1 MSSYPTTKW
10 KALSGD
16 ALYSKV
22 TVWKMS
28 EEKKEEKPIDKK
40 PSKQE
45 EKPEP
50 VEESPA
56 KEKPWWKFW

>member
-1 MSSYPTTKW
+1 
-10 KALSGD
+10 
-16 ALYSKV
+16 
-22 TVWKMS
+22 MS
-28 EEKKEEKPIDKK
+28 EDKKEEKPIEEE